1 MSAPTA
7 IRTNLNVVV
16 AGSTSAAGRAVVKSL
31 AAQGARIAAVDVN
44 EAGVRALA
52 QEYQEVTP
60 YVCNLADPAEVDTFA
75 RAVRADVGPVDG
87 LIHLVGGW
95 RGGDGITGQQDQ
107 DWDVLHTSVLT
118 TLRNTSRAFYEDLES
133 SDKGR
138 LAIVS
143 SVTAQKP
150 TAGGAAY
157 SAIKAASEAWV
168 LGVADGFH
176 QSQTGNKAEPV
187 GQKSAAVV
195 FVVKAL
201 VDDAMREAA
210 PHRAFPGYTDVQELA
225 EHVTALFDA
234 DAGSLNG
241 TRQHLI

>member
-1 MSAPTA
+1 MSTTTMTRTA
-7 IRTNLNVVV
+7 LNIVV

-31 AAQGARIAAVDVN
+31 ARLGARIAAVDVN
-44 EAGVRALA
+44 EAGVGALA
-52 QEYQEVTP
+52 KEYPEVTP
-60 YVCNLADPAEVDTFA
+60 YVCNLADPAEVTA
-75 RAVRADVGPVDG
+75 LAQTIRADIGPVDG

-95 RGGDGITGQQDQ
+95 RGGDGIPGQQDQ

-143 SVTAQKP
+143 SVTASKP
-150 TAGGAAY
+150 TAGGASY

-176 QSQTGNKAEPV
+176 QSQAGHKTAPV

-234 DAGSLNG
+234 DAEGLNG